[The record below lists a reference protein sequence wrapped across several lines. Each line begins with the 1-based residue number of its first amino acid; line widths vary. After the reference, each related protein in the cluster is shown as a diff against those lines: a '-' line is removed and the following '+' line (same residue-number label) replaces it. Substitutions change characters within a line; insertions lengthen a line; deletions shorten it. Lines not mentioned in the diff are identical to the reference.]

1 MKPRH
6 LVLGALLVAASAAA
20 FWPSAEAPVE
30 VVEPVQRAARPSGA
44 VALTQIE
51 AAPATASPM
60 RSHPPLAA
68 EPAADLFPSQS
79 FRPPPPPMEEQAEPP
94 PPPMAPPLPFGY
106 LGAWTENGRLT
117 VFLAQGGQTL
127 CAEKGERLPGGWRID
142 DATPE
147 SVLFTY
153 EPLNQQKTL
162 RIAP

>member
-30 VVEPVQRAARPSGA
+30 EVKPVARAARTSGTTA
-44 VALTQIE
+44 VAHV
-51 AAPATASPM
+51 AATPDSPT
-60 RSHPPLAA
+60 RIHPPLAA

-106 LGAWTENGRLT
+106 LGAWTENGRRT